1 FSMLWEINR
10 DIGPSWSSLSVATES
25 QLVSEI
31 GYAHRS
37 LQTKNALVPVII
49 YQHDGQPNA
58 FSDRGHNLRVHHEIG
73 AVTNHHHDLTVWV
86 GQLGS
91 QTSGDLVA
99 HTGIA
104 IFQMIGFGIFRPPK
118 PQQLSGQSPGC
129 AHNGSFSSK
138 GFIDQ
143 PDHRSFGQLAWS
155 IGFDCAEIGYQSI
168 PFPFFLP
175 DLIPVLRTCATIPG
189 VLEGA
194 AQCAQRALHI
204 GDERKRLQLMHIHRC
219 NIDSNKSYGW
229 ILERGFGGR
238 REIA

>member
-1 FSMLWEINR
+1 MLWEINR
-10 DIGPSWSSLSVATES
+10 DIGPGWSSLSVATES

-37 LQTKNALVPVII
+37 LQAENALVPVII

-58 FSDRGHNLRVHHEIG
+58 FSHRGHNLRVHHEIG

-104 IFQMIGFGIFRPPK
+104 IFQMIGFGTFRPPK
-118 PQQLSGQSPGC
+118 PQQLSGQSPGR
-129 AHNGSFSSK
+129 AHNGRFSSK

-143 PDHRSFGQLAWS
+143 PDHRSFGQLARRT
-155 IGFDCAEIGYQSI
+155 GFDCAEMGSEISPSQPI
-168 PFPFFLP
+168 LP
-175 DLIPVLRTCATIPG
+175 ARVQPTDT
-189 VLEGA
+189 
-194 AQCAQRALHI
+194 
-204 GDERKRLQLMHIHRC
+204 
-219 NIDSNKSYGW
+219 W
-229 ILERGFGGR
+229 
-238 REIA
+238 